1 MHGKGLHWAAK
12 EYAMLRCLFA
22 FMLAMVPLLA
32 NHAIA
37 QSSKDPLNE
46 DEVEQVRE
54 FANQPNDRLKLYGK
68 FIDQRIEAI
77 TKLASDKKA
86 QDRVAELRA
95 RIEEFT
101 SLVDELQDNLDTY
114 DHDHADIRKALK
126 SLAEASM
133 KWEPALHLP
142 EARFNKSETSRK
154 NTSSST
160 RTRPERM
167 APVHKDSALAWN
179 YAGQSFHA
187 GCA

>member
-1 MHGKGLHWAAK
+1 
-12 EYAMLRCLFA
+12 MLRCLFA
-22 FMLAMVPLLA
+22 FMLAVVPLLA

-142 EARFNKSETSRK
+142 EANPAYDFDRKSAVEAARSAVDQIQQIRNEQEK
-154 NTSSST
+154 YFI
-160 RTRPERM
+160 E
-167 APVHKDSALAWN
+167 HKDQ
-179 YAGQSFHA
+179 AGKNGTGPQ
-187 GCA
+187 G